1 MLSMALR
8 MAQALYLHMPFPPYP
23 VSPFEQEMRRR
34 LWLAIGLLDVSVSLN
49 RATEPMMKTDW
60 LQSYPPCNL
69 NDDDIWFDMDGPVQ
83 EMDDSI
89 FTDMSF
95 SLILSAAQKATR
107 SLGFSEFT
115 EPTIEH
121 LALRHRLIHGFQQS
135 ASRLLQGC
143 SPGLGSFQWYTKES
157 ARTINSWLQIISFRP
172 LIKSRSFIPPT
183 IPRDGLLRLAA
194 DTIQRMQEG
203 YSNPRASGWA
213 WFQSMW
219 IPWHGLAVAT
229 MELRMCED
237 PATIAQYFPLL
248 KQAYSVS
255 SSFINDTQS
264 GNVRKPME
272 SLMSEIGA
280 KKSQDL
286 GHGVAE
292 LTARPSCGSAA
303 DEADLTAFEAR
314 SLRPLSLGSK
324 SNTNLFKKLAHDTGH
339 SVSLDFWSN
348 VWDELDLGSSGF
360 ENGGS
365 TSWKIYDNFLRDFS
379 Q

>member
-60 LQSYPPCNL
+60 LQSAPPCNL
-69 NDDDIWFDMDGPVQ
+69 NDDDIWFDMEGPVQ

-121 LALRHRLIHGFQQS
+121 LSLRHRLVHGFQQS
-135 ASRLLQGC
+135 ASRLLRGC
-143 SPGLGSFQWYTKES
+143 SPDLGNFQWYTKES
-157 ARTINSWLQIISFRP
+157 ARTINSWLQLISFRP
-172 LIKSRSFIPPT
+172 LIRSRSFRPPT

-203 YSNPRASGWA
+203 YSDPRASMWA

-219 IPWHGLAVAT
+219 IPWHGLAVAMT
-229 MELRMCED
+229 ELRMCED
-237 PATIAQYFPLL
+237 PVTIAQYYPLL
-248 KQAYSVS
+248 EQVYSVS

-264 GNVRKPME
+264 ENVRQPME
-272 SLMSEIGA
+272 SLMSELRA
-280 KKSQDL
+280 KKNQVL

-292 LTARPSCGSAA
+292 LTTRASCGSAA
-303 DEADLTAFEAR
+303 DEVDLAAFEAR
-314 SLRPLSLGSK
+314 SLRPPSLDSK
-324 SNTNLFKKLAHDTGH
+324 FNTNPLKRFAHGTD
-339 SVSLDFWSN
+339 SFVPLEFWSN
-348 VWDELDLGSSGF
+348 VWDELDLGKSGF

-365 TSWKIYDNFLRDFS
+365 TSWKSYDNFLRDFS